1 MARLSTNERMSL
13 AHSLRKPV
21 SLAGNPAAAPFAWTD
36 AALGR
41 LRDLLADGATASDAA
56 RLLGCSRNAVIG
68 KAHREGIVFGRTGI
82 GGKGHSKSDY
92 DKDIAYQARLARER
106 QARADAAQ
114 ARRDH
119 SAARRLADAAPA
131 VHIAP
136 TRPVA
141 APARGPMTLLDE
153 RFRQGWHC
161 RWPVGEADG
170 HRGRHLFCA
179 ADVPVFG
186 ETYCACHA
194 IEACASAATMAARSA
209 AAAKFTEEAQ
219 RRGRRVSAL
228 FGR

>member
-21 SLAGNPAAAPFAWTD
+21 TLAGNPAARFAWTD

-41 LRDLLADGATASDAA
+41 LRDLLADGASASDAA
-56 RLLGCSRNAVIG
+56 RLLGYSRNAVIG
-68 KAHREGIVFGRTGI
+68 KANREGIAFGRAGI
-82 GGKGHSKSDY
+82 GGKGGVKTDH
-92 DKDIAYQARLARER
+92 DKEAAYQARLARER
-106 QARADAAQ
+106 QARAATAQ

-141 APARGPMTLLDE
+141 APARGPMTFLDPRLTSDCC
-153 RFRQGWHC
+153 RF
-161 RWPVGEADG
+161 PVGEADG

-179 ADVPVFG
+179 APVKAG
-186 ETYCACHA
+186 SSYCAHHYVVA
-194 IEACASAATMAARSA
+194 Y
-209 AAAKFTEEAQ
+209 Q
-219 RRGRRVSAL
+219 PGSAL
-228 FGR
+228 RVLPRGATAGTLKAAPVADRPLDLVEVMA